1 MSFQWARNRIKNEHQ
16 YFHQCECEHVNPIMF
31 ISPLDFI
38 GVCVYESQGWSHC
51 ILFQDFCWKYKF
63 SRCILKSMKI
73 DILKLI
79 FFLKLNGILARWG
92 ILLKLMI
99 LILSPLSTIYFA
111 RMKRRL
117 GSHVGYHLQYIPKT
131 WIFKLNRRAYWRLMW
146 SLTIGYIGGQHLLTL
161 GIYPTI
167 SELSNLTRLSLLL
180 LKGCREGRLNNI
192 MMTLVIFL
200 KQKYKIIFDMHRL
213 GEPGVNNWYITI
225 TQNALEDKFENQFSL
240 SNREPRWIDKLMPK
254 FTQLFQKEIGS

>member
-92 ILLKLMI
+92 ILLKLINDIDIESLEYYLLCKDEKMI
-99 LILSPLSTIYFA
+99 GFA
-111 RMKRRL
+111 R
-117 GSHVGYHLQYIPKT
+117 GIP
-131 WIFKLNRRAYWRLMW
+131 FAVY
-146 SLTIGYIGGQHLLTL
+146 
-161 GIYPTI
+161 
-167 SELSNLTRLSLLL
+167 
-180 LKGCREGRLNNI
+180 
-192 MMTLVIFL
+192 
-200 KQKYKIIFDMHRL
+200 
-213 GEPGVNNWYITI
+213 
-225 TQNALEDKFENQFSL
+225 TQNLNL
-240 SNREPRWIDKLMPK
+240 
-254 FTQLFQKEIGS
+254 